1 MGTRSLTKIIEVY
14 QDEKKTSR
22 QVLTTMYR
30 QMDGYME
37 GHGAELAEWLAEFTV
52 VNGISM
58 TETRKVANGAGCL
71 AAQMFQHFKDGPGA
85 IYLYPPGAKD
95 CGEEYTYYIYVN
107 NFVSENINVKVK
119 SWDNK
124 SIFKGTAKEFLIK
137 TNELCQE

>member
-14 QDEKKTSR
+14 QDENKTSR

-37 GHGAELAEWLAEFTV
+37 GHGAQLAEWLAEFTV
-52 VNGISM
+52 VNGIGM

-95 CGEEYTYYIYVN
+95 CGEEYIYYIYVN
-107 NFVSENINVKVK
+107 HSNINVEVTY
-119 SWDNK
+119 WDNE

-137 TNELCQE
+137 TKELCQE

>member
-1 MGTRSLTKIIEVY
+1 MGTRSLTKIVEVY

-52 VNGISM
+52 VNGIGM
-58 TETRKVANGAGCL
+58 TETGKIANGAECL
-71 AAQMFQHFKDGPGA
+71 AAQMFAHFKDGPGG

-107 NFVSENINVKVK
+107 NSSISVEVTY
-119 SWDNK
+119 WDNE
-124 SIFKGTAKEFLIK
+124 SFFEGTVEEFLIK
-137 TNELCQE
+137 TKE

>member
-52 VNGISM
+52 VNGIGM
-58 TETRKVANGAGCL
+58 TETRKIANGAGCL

-95 CGEEYTYYIYVN
+95 CGEDYIYYIYVN
-107 NFVSENINVKVK
+107 DSNINVKVTY
-119 SWDNK
+119 WDNK

-137 TNELCQE
+137 TKELCQE

>member
-52 VNGISM
+52 VNGIGM
-58 TETRKVANGAGCL
+58 TETRKIANGAGCL
-71 AAQMFQHFKDGPGA
+71 AAQMFQHFKGGPGA

-95 CGEEYTYYIYVN
+95 C
-107 NFVSENINVKVK
+107 
-119 SWDNK
+119 
-124 SIFKGTAKEFLIK
+124 
-137 TNELCQE
+137 